1 MSFISGLF
9 NILFYENFLSCLNMV
24 ISWNGVL
31 LNYTF
36 FRHKRFKN
44 AWENSL
50 YGHESNLLVI
60 KISEEVY
67 KEIKRDYLKN

>member
-1 MSFISGLF
+1 
-9 NILFYENFLSCLNMV
+9 MV
-24 ISWNGVL
+24 ISWNGTL

-36 FRHKRFKN
+36 FRYKRFKN

-67 KEIKRDYLKN
+67 EEIKRDYLKIDHVTKWPKVYLSLYE

>member
-1 MSFISGLF
+1 MSKFGDFLEW
-9 NILFYENFLSCLNMV
+9 NIAKLH
-24 ISWNGVL
+24 I
-31 LNYTF
+31 

-44 AWENSL
+44 TWENSL

-67 KEIKRDYLKN
+67 EEIKRDYLKIDHVTKQVAKSIS